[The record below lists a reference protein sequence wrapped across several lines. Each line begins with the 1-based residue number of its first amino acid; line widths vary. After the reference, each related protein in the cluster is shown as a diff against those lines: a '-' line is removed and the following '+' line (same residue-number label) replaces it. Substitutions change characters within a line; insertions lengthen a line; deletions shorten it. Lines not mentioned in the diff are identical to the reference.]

1 MKPNFHILLIE
12 DNADHAELII
22 RSLPKFRVVQVKEKK
37 SSLSILRRK
46 RFDLILMDYYAEDK
60 TMLGFVREL
69 KKVNPSIPLIII
81 TGHGDEQ
88 TAAKSIKAGADEY
101 IVKTRK
107 SLQSLPQIISKS
119 IQKSRKKTRPI
130 PKKDKKKKKTENSL
144 WHLFREFERISK
156 SLRVLYQQM
165 KDSRK
170 KKNQG

>member
-1 MKPNFHILLIE
+1 MKPNFQILLIE
-12 DNADHAELII
+12 DNPDHAELII

-37 SSLSILRRK
+37 SCLSILKKK
-46 RFDLILMDYYAEDK
+46 RFDLILMDYYVEDK
-60 TMLGFVREL
+60 SMLGFVREL
-69 KKVNPSIPLIII
+69 KRMTPDIPLIII

-107 SLQSLPQIISKS
+107 SLQSLPRILSKS
-119 IQKSRKKTRPI
+119 IQKKTKKNQPIQKKT
-130 PKKDKKKKKTENSL
+130 KKVKKTENSL

-165 KDSRK
+165 RASRK
-170 KKNQG
+170 KKK